1 MPSAVRESALQLFRR
16 AARTVVVVDLVDS
29 VRLIDE
35 DEVETIV
42 RWQAFVRDH
51 VEQLLVEHG
60 GRLVKSL
67 GDGLLLEFEAAGPAL
82 RCALAM
88 HRVLAQDNHAR
99 PPQRWMCLRVGAH
112 VADVI
117 VDERDIYGSGV
128 NIAARIAGL
137 GSAGDTIVSADV
149 RDQVIDGLDVDVEDL
164 GQCYLKHI
172 DRPVHAY
179 KVGGTREVLFGR
191 SDAIQEKALHITIAV
206 IPFTGRLFDPT
217 HAAIGELI
225 ADTVIVRLSRHT
237 GIRVISRLSTTSLR
251 DRTAAVAEA
260 RARLGATY
268 ALTGA
273 FSVVADKVMATCELI
288 DARSSEVVWSDRIA
302 VGVSDLVD
310 PDSQLA
316 QRLIEGVMR
325 GIERFEVKRART
337 QPLPTLESFALQIG
351 AVTLMH
357 RSARSDFERVR
368 ELLDHLVE
376 RHPRLPTPRA
386 WLAKWHILR
395 VTRGIAGDLKE
406 EARAALVHTKRALES
421 DPDCALALAMEGF
434 VHCHMHRDLTAAS
447 ERYDRA
453 LEADP
458 NEPMAWL
465 FKSMLHAFR
474 GEGPIAIEAAE
485 NAIALSPL
493 DPLRYYYDSL
503 AASAAFS
510 AGQYQRA
517 AELAAGSL
525 RLNRTHL
532 STWRV
537 LLMAQALGGKG
548 AEAQATARELLRLD
562 PGFSVSKF
570 LERSPAAAFEIGQV
584 CARAFRSAGIPD

>member
-1 MPSAVRESALQLFRR
+1 MS
-16 AARTVVVVDLVDS
+16 
-29 VRLIDE
+29 
-35 DEVETIV
+35 
-42 RWQAFVRDH
+42 
-51 VEQLLVEHG
+51 
-60 GRLVKSL
+60 
-67 GDGLLLEFEAAGPAL
+67 
-82 RCALAM
+82 
-88 HRVLAQDNHAR
+88 
-99 PPQRWMCLRVGAH
+99 
-112 VADVI
+112 
-117 VDERDIYGSGV
+117 
-128 NIAARIAGL
+128 
-137 GSAGDTIVSADV
+137 
-149 RDQVIDGLDVDVEDL
+149 
-164 GQCYLKHI
+164 
-172 DRPVHAY
+172 
-179 KVGGTREVLFGR
+179 
-191 SDAIQEKALHITIAV
+191 
-206 IPFTGRLFDPT
+206 
-217 HAAIGELI
+217 
-225 ADTVIVRLSRHT
+225 
-237 GIRVISRLSTTSLR
+237 
-251 DRTAAVAEA
+251 
-260 RARLGATY
+260 
-268 ALTGA
+268 
-273 FSVVADKVMATCELI
+273 
-288 DARSSEVVWSDRIA
+288 
-302 VGVSDLVD
+302 
-310 PDSQLA
+310 
-316 QRLIEGVMR
+316 

-368 ELLDHLVE
+368 ELLDHLIE

-395 VTRGIAGDLKE
+395 VTRGIASDLKE
-406 EARAALVHTKRALES
+406 EARAALVHTKRALDS

-474 GEGPIAIEAAE
+474 GEGPNAIEAAE

-570 LERSPAAAFEIGQV
+570 LERSPAAAFDIGQV
-584 CARAFRSAGIPD
+584 CASAFRSAGIPE

>member
-1 MPSAVRESALQLFRR
+1 MLSAVRESDWQLFHR
-16 AARTVVVVDLVDS
+16 AARTVVVADLVES
-29 VRLIDE
+29 VRLIDAN
-35 DEVETIV
+35 EVETIS
-42 RWQAFVRDH
+42 RWQSFIRDT
-51 VEQLLVEHG
+51 VEGLLAEHG

-67 GDGLLLEFEAAGPAL
+67 GDGVLLEFENAAPAL

-88 HRVLAQDNHAR
+88 HRALATDNEGR
-99 PPQRWMCLRVGAH
+99 PPDRWMCLRVGAH
-112 VADVI
+112 IADVI
-117 VDERDIYGSGV
+117 FDERDIYGSGV

-137 GSAGDTIVSADV
+137 GGAGDTIVSADV
-149 RDQVIDGLDVDVEDL
+149 RDQVIDGLDVEVEDL
-164 GQCYLKHI
+164 GECYLKHI

-179 KVGGTREVLFGR
+179 KVGGTREILFGR
-191 SDAIQEKALHITIAV
+191 TDAIQEKALQITIAV

-237 GIRVISRLSTTSLR
+237 RLRVISRLSTSSLR
-251 DRTAAVAEA
+251 DRAAAVSEA

-273 FSVVADKVMATCELI
+273 FSVVADKVMATCELV
-288 DARSSEVVWSDRIA
+288 DARSSEVIWSDRIA
-302 VGVSDLVD
+302 VAVSDLVD

-316 QRLIEGVMR
+316 QRLIEGVLR
-325 GIERFEVKRART
+325 AIERFEVMRART
-337 QPLPTLESFALQIG
+337 QPLPTLESFTLQIG
-351 AVTLMH
+351 AVALMH
-357 RSARSDFERVR
+357 RSARADFERVR
-368 ELLDHLVE
+368 ALLDHLVE

-395 VTRGIAGDLKE
+395 VTRGMATDLKE
-406 EARAALVHTKRALES
+406 EARAALVHTGRALDS
-421 DPDCALALAMEGF
+421 DPECALALAMEGF
-434 VHCHMHRDLTAAS
+434 VHCHMHRDLATAS

-458 NEPMAWL
+458 NESMAWL

-474 GEGPIAIEAAE
+474 GEGEVAMESADR
-485 NAIALSPL
+485 AIALSPL

-517 AELAAGSL
+517 AQLAAGSL
-525 RLNRTHL
+525 RLNRTHT

-537 LLMAQALGGKG
+537 LLMAQALDGKG
-548 AEAQATARELLRLD
+548 AEAQATARELMRLD
-562 PGFSVSKF
+562 PTFTVSKF
-570 LERSPAAAFEIGQV
+570 LERSPSAAFDIGQV
-584 CARAFRSAGIPD
+584 CARALRGAGIPE